1 MPASLNKYL
10 ANLQVD
16 EEELPRYFSVTENDS
31 CSHGKV
37 TWFQACLMPVETSR
51 GVSCPRKLGRAG
63 GAPPSPRATAAVT
76 ISLRAVICECN
87 KPLIGVLLKFVSK
100 KQRRSMNA
108 STCFICLVS
117 CHTVRDVC
125 DCLASVRRTR
135 FYSFQVC

>member
-1 MPASLNKYL
+1 MEEMPASLNKYL

-63 GAPPSPRATAAVT
+63 GGAT
-76 ISLRAVICECN
+76 ISEGDRRCN
-87 KPLIGVLLKFVSK
+87 DQPPGCYL
-100 KQRRSMNA
+100 
-108 STCFICLVS
+108 
-117 CHTVRDVC
+117 
-125 DCLASVRRTR
+125 
-135 FYSFQVC
+135 